1 VKVIMRNPWRKVWGQ
16 PFILGTLLLCLLP
29 SYGYAANEQ
38 ISLQLKWKHQFQF
51 AGYYTALEK
60 GYYRDA
66 GLDVTLIEGGPGRSS
81 IEHVVNEQAA
91 YGITSTG
98 ALIERSR
105 GKAVKALGA
114 IFQHSPLVL
123 LVKKD
128 SGFKK
133 IADLRGKRIM
143 LQRDYQNAGIVAAL
157 KEAGIHEK
165 DFILQDISYD
175 IQDLI
180 TGKTDAFAA
189 YVTDQPHQ
197 LKRLGVPYRIFY
209 PKNQGVD
216 FYGDIVIT
224 SDAEIRKHPQRVRAF
239 MQATERGWN
248 DALEHID
255 EAIDLILLKYNT
267 QHLSREQLLFEARQS
282 AELIMQNVVNIG
294 YMNRYRWQRIA
305 QAYTEQGLLPAN
317 YPVSEFLYQPEPSI
331 MKVIRNNLW
340 WLGLLLLSVLALHIV
355 ILRRTVRHRT
365 EALKNER
372 KILLTGERFASDQ
385 QQILIK
391 TLDSSVPLSEVLD
404 DLVCA
409 IQRHMPGML
418 GSILLLDEAGKYLI
432 HGAAPD
438 LPTAYCK
445 AIDGVKIGPCVGSCG
460 TAAYRKERVIVADI
474 ATDPLWAD
482 YKELALQHGLA
493 ACWSQPIKDAD
504 ELVLGTF
511 AMYHR
516 QPCAPEAR
524 DILLIERAGALA
536 ANVIRRRRDEQETL
550 RLAAILEVSPDFV
563 AMFDVN
569 GKTTFV
575 NKAGRKIMGFGEDE
589 DLSGLSIADYHPP
602 EVAQHLT
609 ENALPVLRDAGGLW
623 HGQTVFLSRNGREYI
638 TDQVLLAHRDKT
650 GGITH
655 YATVARDISKRI
667 TAEQERQQMQ
677 SQMEHAQRLES
688 LGVLAGGIAHDFNN
702 ILTAIMGNAAM
713 AERKALKNPHDMPK
727 YLGNIVESS
736 EKAAELCKQ
745 MLAYSG
751 KGRFVVKAIDLSEMV
766 ESITKLLGISIAK
779 GVVLKYHL
787 TEQLPA
793 VEADVAQLQQVIMNL
808 VINASD
814 AIGEKSGV
822 ISIATGVMQADSAY
836 LTGTSLDDHLPAGR
850 YVYLEISDTGC
861 GMDKNTQAKLFEPFF
876 TTKFTGHGL
885 GMSAVLGIVRGHHGA
900 IKVYSEPGRGTT
912 FKVLLPIST
921 EQAEVISSQAVSND
935 DWGGSGTILIVD
947 DEKTIRETAA
957 MMLEDMGFKTLTA
970 TDGIDGVRVYLK
982 YQDDIV
988 GVLMDMTMPK
998 MDGKSCF
1005 TELRRINKQVK
1016 VILSSGYNEQEATSR
1031 FAGQGLAGFIQKPYT
1046 PDTLQMKMQQILNGE
1061 V

>member
-1 VKVIMRNPWRKVWGQ
+1 VSIANQCRKTWRLL
-16 PFILGTLLLCLLP
+16 FISGISLLCLLP

-51 AGYYTALEK
+51 AGYYMALDK

-81 IEHVVNEQAA
+81 IEHVVNKQAA

-105 GKAVKALGA
+105 GRAVKALGA
-114 IFQHSPLVL
+114 IFQHSPLAL
-123 LVKKD
+123 LVKKNAGLKD
-128 SGFKK
+128 

-143 LQRDYQNAGIVAAL
+143 LQKGYQNASIVAAL
-157 KEAGIHEK
+157 KEAGIPEK
-165 DFILQDISYD
+165 DFIRQDISYD

-180 TGKTDAFAA
+180 IGKTDAFAA
-189 YVTDQPHQ
+189 YATDQPHQ
-197 LKRLGVPYRIFY
+197 LKLLGVPYRIFY
-209 PKNQGVD
+209 PKDHGVD
-216 FYGDIVIT
+216 FYGDIVIA
-224 SDAEIRKHPQRVRAF
+224 SDDEIRNHPQRVRAF

-282 AELIMQNVVNIG
+282 VKLIMQNVVNIG

-305 QAYTEQGLLPAN
+305 QVYTEQGLLPAN

-331 MKVIRNNLW
+331 MQVIRNNLW
-340 WLGLLLLSVLALHIV
+340 WLGLLLLSVLTLHIV
-355 ILRRTVRHRT
+355 ILRRTVRHKT
-365 EALKNER
+365 ETLENER
-372 KILLTGERFASDQ
+372 KILLAGERFASDQ

-391 TLDSSVPLSEVLD
+391 TLDSSIPLPEALD

-409 IQRHMPGML
+409 IQRHRPGML
-418 GSILLLDEAGKYLI
+418 GSILLLDEAGKHLI

-438 LPTAYCK
+438 LPTDYCK
-445 AIDGVKIGPCVGSCG
+445 AIDGVETGPCVGSCG

-504 ELVLGTF
+504 EHVLGTF
-511 AMYHR
+511 AMYHQ
-516 QPCAPEAR
+516 QPCMPDVG
-524 DILLIERAGALA
+524 DIRLIERAGALA
-536 ANVIRRRRDEQETL
+536 ANVIKRKRDEQETL
-550 RLAAILEVSPDFV
+550 RLADILEASPDFV
-563 AMFDVN
+563 AMADVN

-575 NKAGRKIMGFGEDE
+575 NKAGRKMMGFGEDE
-589 DLSGLSIADYHPP
+589 DLSGLFMADYHSP
-602 EVAQHLT
+602 EVAQRLA
-609 ENALPVLRDAGGLW
+609 EEAFPVLHKADGLW
-623 HGQTVFLSRNGREYI
+623 HGQTVFLSRDGREII
-638 TDQVLLAHRDKT
+638 TDQVLLVHRDKS
-650 GGITH
+650 GEITH

-667 TAEQERQQMQ
+667 AAEQEREKMQ

-702 ILTAIMGNAAM
+702 ILTTIMGNAAM
-713 AERKALKNPHDMPK
+713 AERKALKSPHDMPK

-751 KGRFVVKAIDLSEMV
+751 KGRFVVKAIDLSVMV
-766 ESITKLLGISIAK
+766 ESITKLLEISIAK

-787 TEQLPA
+787 TENLPA
-793 VEADVAQLQQVIMNL
+793 VEADIAQLQQVIMNL

-814 AIGEKSGV
+814 AIGDKSGV
-822 ISIATGVMQADSAY
+822 IFIATGVMQADSVY
-836 LTGTSLDDHLPAGR
+836 LAETCLDDQLPAGR
-850 YVYLEISDTGC
+850 YVYLEVSDTGC
-861 GMDKNTQAKLFEPFF
+861 GMNKQTQTKLFEPFF

-912 FKVLLPIST
+912 FKVLLPISD
-921 EQAEVISSQAVSND
+921 EQAEVISHQAASND
-935 DWGGSGTILIVD
+935 EWRGSGTILIVD
-947 DEKTIRETAA
+947 DEETIRETAA

-982 YQDDIV
+982 YQDEIV

-1046 PDTLQMKMQQILNGE
+1046 PDALQMKMQQILNEE